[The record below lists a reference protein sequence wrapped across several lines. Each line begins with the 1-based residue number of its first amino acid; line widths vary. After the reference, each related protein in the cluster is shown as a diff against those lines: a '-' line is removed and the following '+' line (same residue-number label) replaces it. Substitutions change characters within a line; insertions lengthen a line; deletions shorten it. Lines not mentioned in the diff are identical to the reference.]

1 MRRILTPH
9 WSIDVD
15 ESFEARVVDGDLKM
29 VSAGPP
35 MRTVLVSVLV
45 PPASLAPYEV
55 LSKAGAAPDGVE
67 VLDTIGRGDD
77 DEARLGHWCAEET
90 MNGGGTQYSLYCSTA
105 RRGQLVRITFVSDVA
120 DDKVWAVGCWDSL
133 EFQVTPHPET
143 FD

>member
-1 MRRILTPH
+1 MRRVLTPH
-9 WSIDVD
+9 WSIDLD
-15 ESFEARVVDGDLKM
+15 ESFESRVVDGDLKM

-45 PPASLAPYEV
+45 PPASLAPFEV
-55 LSKAGAAPDGVE
+55 LSQAGAAPDGVE
-67 VLDTIGRGDD
+67 VLERIGGGDD
-77 DEARLGHWCAEET
+77 DEARLGHWCAEEA
-90 MNGGGTQYSLYCSTA
+90 MDGSATQYSLYCSTA

-120 DDKVWAVGCWDSL
+120 ADKSWALDSWNSL